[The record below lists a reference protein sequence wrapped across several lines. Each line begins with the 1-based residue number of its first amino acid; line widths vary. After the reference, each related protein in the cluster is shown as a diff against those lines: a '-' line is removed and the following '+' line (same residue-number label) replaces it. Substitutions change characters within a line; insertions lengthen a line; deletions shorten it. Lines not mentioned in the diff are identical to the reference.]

1 MTGPAERP
9 EPAPTPK
16 ELGEALAAQ
25 LGDREWRVDA
35 EEGIGDR
42 VSGIGKA
49 EEETT
54 TAAEASSD
62 TRYPIPDT
70 HSDPVPDPPPLAEAA
85 VEPEVPPA
93 PLQIIEAMLFIGGPP
108 LKAERAGEVVRGL
121 TPEQF
126 RESVEVLNR
135 VYRLQNRP
143 YHVTGG
149 EQGYALTVRPR
160 YRGLREKIFGGPREA
175 RLTQAALD
183 VLALVAYRQ
192 PAAKAEIDSVRGAES
207 GSVLR
212 QLVRLGLI
220 AVVQRAEAKQREVCY
235 GTTPR
240 FLELFN
246 LRSLDDLPQT
256 GDPQRL

>member
-1 MTGPAERP
+1 MTGPDERP
-9 EPAPTPK
+9 EPEPTPQ
-16 ELGEALAAQ
+16 ELGEALAAR
-25 LGDREWRVDA
+25 LGDRDWILDEVTA
-35 EEGIGDR
+35 P
-42 VSGIGKA
+42 
-49 EEETT
+49 
-54 TAAEASSD
+54 AAEVAAPAAEPAAD
-62 TRYPIPDT
+62 TQPAEAQA
-70 HSDPVPDPPPLAEAA
+70 PPLAEAA

-108 LKAERAGEVVRGL
+108 LRAERACEVVRGL

-126 RESVEVLNR
+126 RESVEILNR

-143 YHVTGG
+143 YQVTGG
-149 EQGYALTVRPR
+149 EPGYALTVRPR
-160 YRGLREKIFGGPREA
+160 YRGLREKLYGGPREA
-175 RLTQAALD
+175 RLTQSALD